1 MKTKDFDFD
10 LPPELIA
17 QRPASPRQNAKLL
30 DARAQLVDR
39 VVDNISDLLLP
50 SDLIVFNNT
59 RVIAA
64 LLYGIRY
71 RFISEKNN
79 INERKI
85 SITLHKQ
92 VNPGKWLAYAKPA
105 KQLKIGDT
113 VEYSEDFRS
122 KVLEKREMGEVLLEF
137 NLKGSDFYSA
147 LKRYG
152 NPPLPPY
159 IKRSSVPDS
168 SDLEDYQTIFAKQD
182 GAVAAPTAGLH
193 FTSEIMAK
201 LAKKGIAAAPLTLHV
216 GAGTYLPVK
225 VENILDHK
233 MHEEYGELSAET
245 AEAVNKTHKKG
256 GRVLAVGT
264 TSLRLLESAVNNKGL
279 VKPFIGNTDI
289 FITPGYRFNAVD
301 LLLTN
306 FHLPRSTLYMLVCA
320 FAGENFIRSAY
331 NHAIK
336 NRYRFYSYGDA
347 MLLKKTEKNYE

>member
-1 MKTKDFDFD
+1 MKTKDFDFY

-39 VVDNISDLLLP
+39 LVDNIADLLLP
-50 SDLIVFNNT
+50 SDLMVFNNT
-59 RVIAA
+59 RVIPA
-64 LLYGIRY
+64 LLYGRRY
-71 RFISEKNN
+71 RSSSKKNN
-79 INERKI
+79 ITERKI
-85 SITLHKQ
+85 VITLHKQ
-92 VNPGKWLAYAKPA
+92 VNPGTWLAYAKPSRR
-105 KQLKIGDT
+105 LKVGDT
-113 VEYSEDFRS
+113 VEYSEQFWS
-122 KVLEKREMGEVLLEF
+122 KVIEIRAMGEILIEF
-137 NLKGSDFYSA
+137 NIIGSEFFSV

-159 IKRSSVPDS
+159 IKRSSLPDS
-168 SDLEDYQTIFAKQD
+168 SDLKDYQTIFAKED

-193 FTSEIMAK
+193 FTPEIMSK
-201 LAKKGIAAAPLTLHV
+201 LAEKGIATAPLTLHV
-216 GAGTYLPVK
+216 GAGTFLPVK
-225 VENILDHK
+225 VENIIDHK
-233 MHEEYGELSAET
+233 MHEEYGELPDET
-245 AEAVNKTHKKG
+245 AEAVNKTHRQG

-264 TSLRLLESAVNNKGL
+264 TSLRLLESAANKKGL

-331 NHAIK
+331 NHAIN

-347 MLLKKTEKNYE
+347 MLLKKTEREL

>member
-1 MKTKDFDFD
+1 MRTKDFDFD

-30 DARAQLVDR
+30 DARAQLIDK
-39 VVDNISDLLLP
+39 VVDNIADLLLP
-50 SDLIVFNNT
+50 SDLMVFNNT
-59 RVIAA
+59 RVIPA
-64 LLYGIRY
+64 LLIGKRC
-71 RFISEKNN
+71 RSISEDNN
-79 INERKI
+79 LTERKI
-85 SITLHKQ
+85 AITLHKQ
-92 VNPGKWLAYAKPA
+92 VNTSTWFAYAKPSRR
-105 KQLKIGDT
+105 LKIGDT
-113 VEYSEDFRS
+113 IKFSEDFCS
-122 KVLEKREMGEVLLEF
+122 KVIEKHKMGEILIEF
-137 NLKGSDFYSA
+137 NLSGINFFSA

-159 IKRSSVPDS
+159 IKRSRLPDIN
-168 SDLEDYQTIFAKQD
+168 DLKDYQTIFAKAD

-193 FTSEIMAK
+193 FTSEIMSK
-201 LAKKGIAAAPLTLHV
+201 LAKRGIATAPLTLHV
-216 GAGTYLPVK
+216 GAGTFLPVK
-225 VENILDHK
+225 VENITDHK
-233 MHEEYGELSAET
+233 MHEEFGELPVET
-245 AEAVNKTHKKG
+245 AEAVNETHRQG

-264 TSLRLLESAVNNKGL
+264 TSLRLLESAVNKYGL

-289 FITPGYRFNAVD
+289 FITPGYRFHAVD

-347 MLLKKTEKNYE
+347 MLLKKTERQT